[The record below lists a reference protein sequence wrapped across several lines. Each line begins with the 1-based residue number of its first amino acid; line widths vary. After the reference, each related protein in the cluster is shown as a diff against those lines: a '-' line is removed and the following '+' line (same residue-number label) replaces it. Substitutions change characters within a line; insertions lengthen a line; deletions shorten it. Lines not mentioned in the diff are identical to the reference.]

1 MKKLLSLMAV
11 LLGTFIYAQT
21 TVTGTVIAE
30 DNVPIPGA
38 NVVFDST
45 TGAVSDFDGNFTLVV
60 NANPPFDLKI
70 SSVGFDTATVN
81 VTAGNL
87 SFTVT
92 LAESQNLLDE
102 VVISASRTPERL
114 FESPVTVERF
124 DYKDIAQSTGQDFY
138 TSLEGLKGVQ
148 VNSGGLLLQAV
159 NTRGFSTVYNE
170 GFVQLVDGMD
180 NAAPGLNFSAGNLV
194 GISEIDIQSVEVL
207 PGAASALYGA
217 NAFKGIM
224 LMNSK
229 SPFDFPGF
237 NAYIKSGVTSH
248 DSAGD
253 NLVL

>member
-45 TGAVSDFDGNFTLVV
+45 TGAVTDFDGNFTLVV
-60 NANPPFDLKI
+60 NANPPFDLKV

-138 TSLEGLKGVQ
+138 TSLEGLKGVK
-148 VNSGGLLLQAV
+148 VTSGGLLLQAV
-159 NTRGFSTVYNE
+159 NTRGFSTI
-170 GFVQLVDGMD
+170 
-180 NAAPGLNFSAGNLV
+180 GLSL
-194 GISEIDIQSVEVL
+194 IHI
-207 PGAASALYGA
+207 
-217 NAFKGIM
+217 
-224 LMNSK
+224 
-229 SPFDFPGF
+229 
-237 NAYIKSGVTSH
+237 
-248 DSAGD
+248 
-253 NLVL
+253 